1 MRFAHLADCHIGAWR
16 DKTLKELNLQAFIT
30 ALDSCVEQEV
40 DFIIISG
47 DLFDTTL
54 PDLPIVKK
62 AVDKIREVKDQG
74 IAFYVTYGSHDFAPN
89 AVSIIDILTSSGLLT
104 KVVNAEIKDKK
115 VHLNFIK
122 DPKAGAK
129 ITGLSGRKLG
139 LEKKY
144 FTMLD
149 TESLEREKG
158 FKIFAFHNAIIELR
172 SPFANYPE
180 GVPISCFPKGFDY
193 YAGGHVHEKIEKE
206 LPDYGLVTYPG
217 SLFGSTF
224 TDLEHTGKGEKR
236 GFYVIDFD
244 DKITNTKFIDVNL
257 SEVIFKQING
267 DKKTARQVEELLKKA
282 VSDCQAKDKIALL
295 KVAGELSLGKPSDI
309 NFNKIKQI
317 LLEKQAIF
325 ATINHYN
332 LTTEEKLELKI
343 KGENRQQIETNILY
357 DMIRSFQIDPALKNK
372 VKSKIEKKLTAQN
385 GVKLA
390 KNLLRSL
397 CIEKNEGEKKRDFE
411 KRVLRNTLHLLDL
424 GGVEQ

>member
-16 DKTLKELNLQAFIT
+16 NKTLKELNLKAFIT
-30 ALDSCVEQEV
+30 ALDSCVEQKV

-54 PDLPIVKK
+54 PDLSIVKK
-62 AVDKIREVKDQG
+62 AVDKIREVKDRG

-104 KVVNAEIKDKK
+104 KVVDAEIKDKK
-115 VHLNFIK
+115 VHLNFVK
-122 DPKAGAK
+122 DPKTGVK

-149 TESLEREKG
+149 TESLEKERG
-158 FKIFAFHNAIIELR
+158 FKIFAFHNAITELR
-172 SPFANYPE
+172 SPYANYPE
-180 GVPISCFPKGFDY
+180 GVPLSCFPKGFNY

-206 LPDYGLVTYPG
+206 LRDYGLITYPG

-236 GFYVIDFD
+236 GFYIIDFD
-244 DKITNTKFIDVNL
+244 DKITNTKFIDVSL
-257 SEVIFKQING
+257 AEVIFKQING
-267 DKKTARQVEELLKKA
+267 DKKTARQVGELLNKA
-282 VSDCQAKDKIALL
+282 VSECQAKDKIVLL
-295 KVAGELSLGKPSDI
+295 KVTGELSLGKPSDV
-309 NFNKIKQI
+309 NFNTIKQI

-332 LTTEEKLELKI
+332 LSTEEKLELKI
-343 KGENRQQIETNILY
+343 KGENRQQIETNILH
-357 DMIRSFQIDPALKNK
+357 DMIRSFQIDPSLKNK
-372 VKSKIEKKLTAQN
+372 VESKIEKKLTAQN
-385 GVKLA
+385 GVNLA
-390 KNLLRSL
+390 RNLLRAL